1 MAQGQ
6 SRVSGPTRALP
17 EAELTSEEVERIL
30 KVCGP
35 HALLVGGQALAT
47 WAVYYG
53 IQPAGELSRVVTM
66 DAGFIGSNETAQ
78 KLQRSLGQPWKLR
91 KATLDDF
98 GPQVAKV
105 YATLPEQG
113 IKQVDF
119 LSGIVGLDTDAIR
132 RRASLLTL
140 EDGTT
145 VQLLHPLD
153 VLESR
158 LRNLDALPSKRNA
171 TGVAQARLAV
181 SVVRAFIEHYM
192 NEAGDPRIV
201 RQAVKRVEK
210 LALDNR
216 LLRVAFTYDIDVLA
230 AIPADRIAYS
240 RFREEQWPRI
250 LARLNTKRAAFERR
264 KSRDEANE
272 KTRHGAKR
280 PGSPKPKT
288 KR

>member
-1 MAQGQ
+1 MVQGQ
-6 SRVSGPTRALP
+6 SRVSDATRALH
-17 EAELTSEEVERIL
+17 EAELTPEEVERIL

-53 IQPAGELSRVVTM
+53 IQPVGVLSRVVTM
-66 DAGFIGSNETAQ
+66 DADFIGSTETAQ

-105 YATLPEQG
+105 YATVPEQG

-132 RRASLLTL
+132 KRASQLTL
-140 EDGTT
+140 ADETT

-158 LRNLDALPSKRNA
+158 LRNLDALPEKRNA
-171 TGVAQARLAV
+171 IGIAQARLAV
-181 SVVRAFIEHYM
+181 SVVRAFIQDYM
-192 NEAGDPRIV
+192 DEAGDPRTV

-210 LALDNR
+210 LALDAQ
-216 LLRVAFTYDIDVLA
+216 LSRVAFTYDIDVLA
-230 AIPADRIAYS
+230 AVPVERVAYS

-250 LARLNTKRAAFERR
+250 LARLNARRAAFERR
-264 KSRDEANE
+264 KSRDQANK
-272 KTRHGAKR
+272 KTRKR
-280 PGSPKPKT
+280 
-288 KR
+288 

>member
-1 MAQGQ
+1 
-6 SRVSGPTRALP
+6 VSGPTRALQ

-53 IQPAGELSRVVTM
+53 IQPVGQLSRVVTM
-66 DAGFIGSNETAQ
+66 DADFIGSNETAQ

-98 GPQVAKV
+98 GAQVAKV
-105 YATLPEQG
+105 YVTLPEQG

-132 RRASLLTL
+132 RRASQLRL

-171 TGVAQARLAV
+171 IGVAQARLAV

-192 NEAGDPRIV
+192 NEAGNPRTV

-210 LALDNR
+210 LALDTQ
-216 LLRVAFTYDIDVLA
+216 LSRVAFTYDIDVLA
-230 AIPADRIAYS
+230 AIPVDRIAYS
-240 RFREEQWPRI
+240 RFREEQWPRM

-264 KSRDEANE
+264 KPRDEAK
-272 KTRHGAKR
+272 KTRGGAKR
-280 PGSPKPKT
+280 STSSSSKPK
-288 KR
+288 R